1 MANFIALPEGTELVG
16 DFRIQRVLGAGG
28 FGVTYLADEL
38 ALGRAVTIKE
48 YFPSDFA
55 ARGGGFD
62 AVPRSENCAGDYKW
76 GLDRF
81 IEEAQ
86 TLARFD
92 HPNIVRVYRYF
103 RANNTGYMVLQFEEG
118 QSLKTWLKNLGRA
131 PRQKEL
137 DAILAP
143 LLDALEV
150 IHKADFL
157 HRDIAP
163 DNIIIRKNG
172 EPVLI
177 DFGSARGEIAA
188 HSKTV
193 SALVKPGYSPYEQYA
208 ETSRQQ
214 GPWTDIYALAATL
227 YHAVTGKR
235 PPDAPSRMVKDEM
248 IAPREAAISS
258 YRAGFLR
265 AIERALA
272 LSVDQRPQSVV
283 AWRGE
288 LLAPDP
294 PKPGWLARGK
304 DKKNEAVLVTPTPG
318 AVVPPPPDAPGPQ
331 GGLLD
336 FVDNL
341 KQGGQPAAAAV
352 AAATA
357 VKADA
362 PPPGTA
368 KPAAAAATAKLEEP
382 PAAPRKRKEKAASQ
396 PKLPAV
402 QPAPAEPQPEQRKK
416 PVARPKPIKSRERGG
431 WRPLLFK
438 LAIGA
443 GIASAAVAMQ
453 DRTPTPAT
461 KETIRNASVPASHAK
476 VEPPQ
481 QPVIAAQ
488 LKGHRGP
495 VAAVAYSEDGKLVAT
510 AGADATLKIWAPDT
524 GILQRS
530 IDLDAGPAT
539 SLSLSEHRALTGH
552 GDGQVVIWDLDRGQK
567 IASYRRNEAN
577 VWSVAFA
584 GSTDR
589 FVAASHDWK
598 VALWDAKAG
607 GQPAHVFD
615 GHDSTAQAVAYSP
628 RRDLVASG
636 GADKS
641 VKLWSLDKLS
651 LVRSYKGQKDFVTAL
666 TFSPDGRTLAS
677 ATLDGGIR
685 LLSSISS
692 RHIRTLVGHKGRIG
706 ALAYAPDG
714 DLLAS
719 ASDDGTV
726 RLWDVKRGRTERA
739 LTTATGPAR
748 SVAFSPDGQRLAIA
762 GEDSTVRVY
771 SVASLV
777 GDRD

>member
-16 DFRIQRVLGAGG
+16 DF
-28 FGVTYLADEL
+28 ADEL

-131 PRQKEL
+131 PRQKEP

-143 LLDALEV
+143 LLDALAV

-304 DKKNEAVLVTPTPG
+304 DKKNEAEIG
-318 AVVPPPPDAPGPQ
+318 
-331 GGLLD
+331 
-336 FVDNL
+336 
-341 KQGGQPAAAAV
+341 
-352 AAATA
+352 
-357 VKADA
+357 
-362 PPPGTA
+362 
-368 KPAAAAATAKLEEP
+368 
-382 PAAPRKRKEKAASQ
+382 RASC
-396 PKLPAV
+396 
-402 QPAPAEPQPEQRKK
+402 
-416 PVARPKPIKSRERGG
+416 RER
-431 WRPLLFK
+431 
-438 LAIGA
+438 
-443 GIASAAVAMQ
+443 V
-453 DRTPTPAT
+453 
-461 KETIRNASVPASHAK
+461 
-476 VEPPQ
+476 
-481 QPVIAAQ
+481 
-488 LKGHRGP
+488 
-495 VAAVAYSEDGKLVAT
+495 
-510 AGADATLKIWAPDT
+510 
-524 GILQRS
+524 
-530 IDLDAGPAT
+530 
-539 SLSLSEHRALTGH
+539 
-552 GDGQVVIWDLDRGQK
+552 
-567 IASYRRNEAN
+567 
-577 VWSVAFA
+577 
-584 GSTDR
+584 
-589 FVAASHDWK
+589 
-598 VALWDAKAG
+598 
-607 GQPAHVFD
+607 
-615 GHDSTAQAVAYSP
+615 
-628 RRDLVASG
+628 
-636 GADKS
+636 
-641 VKLWSLDKLS
+641 
-651 LVRSYKGQKDFVTAL
+651 
-666 TFSPDGRTLAS
+666 
-677 ATLDGGIR
+677 
-685 LLSSISS
+685 
-692 RHIRTLVGHKGRIG
+692 
-706 ALAYAPDG
+706 
-714 DLLAS
+714 
-719 ASDDGTV
+719 
-726 RLWDVKRGRTERA
+726 
-739 LTTATGPAR
+739 
-748 SVAFSPDGQRLAIA
+748 
-762 GEDSTVRVY
+762 
-771 SVASLV
+771 
-777 GDRD
+777 